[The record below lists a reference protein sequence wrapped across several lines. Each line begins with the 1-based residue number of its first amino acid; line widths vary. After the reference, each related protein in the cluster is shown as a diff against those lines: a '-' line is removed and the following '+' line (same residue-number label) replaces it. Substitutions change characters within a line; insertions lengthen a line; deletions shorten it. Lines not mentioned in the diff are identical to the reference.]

1 MCHNIE
7 CIILLIRC
15 RAALRGFPLSGGQ
28 FSLMPHQ
35 PHGAQCPPRRNG
47 RADGYILEA
56 RTGPSD
62 MSSSFEI
69 PTARHPERSEGSLQL
84 SFSSWGE
91 QQPQRVLRFAQDDSK
106 LRSG

>member
-15 RAALRGFPLSGGQ
+15 GAALQGFPFSSGQLSP
-28 FSLMPHQ
+28 LPHQ
-35 PHGAQCPPRRNG
+35 PRGAQCPPRRNG

-69 PTARHPERSEGSLQL
+69 PTAVILSEAKDPCSCPLAVGVNSNRRDP
-84 SFSSWGE
+84 S
-91 QQPQRVLRFAQDDSK
+91 